1 MNDNQSTDSTPR
13 RGKDGRVRYAV
24 IGLGWIAQ
32 SAMLPGFANARGNSA
47 LAALVS
53 DDPEK
58 RGPLAVRYGVAHT
71 YNYDQYDECL
81 RSGEVD
87 AVYLALPNHLH
98 REYAERAARAGVHV
112 LCEKPLA
119 DKEEDGHAMVQACAA
134 AGVKL
139 MVAYRLHLHES
150 LLTAIDVARSGRLG
164 EPRVFTSLFVSPIP
178 AGDVRLRKGAGPLEY
193 IGVYCLN
200 AARHLFAD
208 EPEDACA
215 LAGSDG
221 SDRFRE
227 VEETASVILRFP
239 RGRVATF
246 TCGFNAPYRSDFR
259 LTGTAG
265 DLFVNRAYAMI
276 GEMTGVLTAQG
287 TSEELRFAADDQ
299 FGAELTYFSRCV
311 LEGREP
317 QPSGAEG
324 LADLRVQ
331 TAVRRSLRSGKVERV
346 DALPPPRRPEPAQRI
361 KLPPTPEPALIKVKA
376 PFDQFK

>member
-1 MNDNQSTDSTPR
+1 M
-13 RGKDGRVRYAV
+13 
-24 IGLGWIAQ
+24 
-32 SAMLPGFANARGNSA
+32 
-47 LAALVS
+47 
-53 DDPEK
+53 
-58 RGPLAVRYGVAHT
+58 
-71 YNYDQYDECL
+71 
-81 RSGEVD
+81 
-87 AVYLALPNHLH
+87 
-98 REYAERAARAGVHV
+98 
-112 LCEKPLA
+112 
-119 DKEEDGHAMVQACAA
+119 
-134 AGVKL
+134 
-139 MVAYRLHLHES
+139 
-150 LLTAIDVARSGRLG
+150 
-164 EPRVFTSLFVSPIP
+164 SPIP

-193 IGVYCLN
+193 IGVNCLN

-208 EPEDACA
+208 EPEDAFA

-265 DLFVNRAYAMI
+265 DLFVNRAYGMK

-287 TSEELRFAADDQ
+287 TWEELRFAADDQ
-299 FGAELTYFSRCV
+299 FGAELTYFSCCV

-361 KLPPTPEPALIKVKA
+361 KLPPTPEPELIKVRA
-376 PFDQFK
+376 PFDQFGETTAVRFSEGNAP

>member
-1 MNDNQSTDSTPR
+1 MADNRSTDRAPR

-24 IGLGWIAQ
+24 VGLGWIAQ
-32 SAMLPGFANARGNSA
+32 SAMLPGFANARENSA
-47 LAALVS
+47 LAALIS

-58 RGPLAVRYGVAHT
+58 RGPLAARYGVAHT
-71 YNYDQYDECL
+71 YDYDHYDECL
-81 RSGEVD
+81 RSGEID
-87 AVYLALPNHLH
+87 AVYLAVPNHLH
-98 REYAERAARAGVHV
+98 RQYAERAACAGVHV

-119 DKEEDGHAMVQACAA
+119 DNEEDGHAMVQACAA

-150 LLTAIDVARSGRLG
+150 FLTAIDVARSGRLG
-164 EPRVFTSLFVSPIP
+164 EPRLFTSLFVEPIP
-178 AGDVRLRKGAGPLEY
+178 AGDMRLRKGAGPLES
-193 IGVYCLN
+193 IGVYCQN

-208 EPEDACA
+208 EPEDAFA

-265 DLFVNRAYAMI
+265 DLFVNRAYGMK
-276 GEMTGVLTAQG
+276 GEMTGVLTVQG
-287 TSEELRFAADDQ
+287 LSEELRFAADDQ
-299 FGAELTYFSRCV
+299 FGAELTYFSGCV
-311 LEGREP
+311 LEGRKP

-361 KLPPTPEPALIKVKA
+361 KLPPTPEPELIKVKA